1 MSGHSRVSKS
11 LRASSLIDLSKAD
24 EIAELAAKEAE
35 LNTLQKEAKRKKEI
49 AKMEAQLRAKTTR
62 IACFP
67 YSDNPS
73 TTTSAAGAQ
82 AFKIG
87 RNRIK
92 GKTAHSAASRR
103 AQVS

>member
-73 TTTSAAGAQ
+73 IPPCPAGAQ
-82 AFKIG
+82 AFKI
-87 RNRIK
+87 RKYSIK
-92 GKTAHSAASRR
+92 SNTADSATSRR